1 MIEQERGSKKH
12 PVFHSHLD
20 LYVFSSGR
28 AGDACITYTVL
39 NNDDE
44 RSVEIETKFCGQV
57 HSRRDICKQSN
68 NKTFQV
74 QKMWDGEV
82 VTSGRCYTEYGVSEL

>member
-1 MIEQERGSKKH
+1 MFRLRKLRFKKERDSKKTN
-12 PVFHSHLD
+12 
-20 LYVFSSGR
+20 LYFTLPSLPFFFSSGR

-57 HSRRDICKQSN
+57 QSRR
-68 NKTFQV
+68 
-74 QKMWDGEV
+74 E
-82 VTSGRCYTEYGVSEL
+82 